1 MGVVELV
8 AGALAGRRA
17 GRREERG
24 EPAEQACR
32 PVARLR
38 EPLLA
43 QNATSKFD
51 WNTTPVPPTAYGYA
65 MPPTGDPLR

>member
-8 AGALAGRRA
+8 ALALAGRRA
-17 GRREERG
+17 GRREERA

-32 PVARLR
+32 PLSQLR
-38 EPLLA
+38 GSLLA

-65 MPPTGDPLR
+65 MPPTGERLR